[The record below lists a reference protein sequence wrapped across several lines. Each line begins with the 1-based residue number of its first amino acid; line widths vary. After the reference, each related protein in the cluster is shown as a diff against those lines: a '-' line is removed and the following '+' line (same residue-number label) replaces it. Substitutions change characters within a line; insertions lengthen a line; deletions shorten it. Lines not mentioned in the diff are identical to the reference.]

1 MFSAAFIADLV
12 VAIHLGY
19 VLFTVGGEL
28 LILIGAPLR
37 WKWIRRRWFRIV
49 HLAAVALVAV
59 EALVGFLCPLTQL
72 EHYLRQ
78 SAGQQV
84 ETEISFVGRLIRSI
98 LFYDFPGWFFTAL
111 YIGFALVVILTYLC
125 IPSGHHQN
133 RQTQTVHTES
143 K

>member
-1 MFSAAFIADLV
+1 MFSAAFIADIV
-12 VAIHLGY
+12 VAFHLGY

-59 EALVGFLCPLTQL
+59 EALIGYLCPLTQL

-84 ETEISFVGRLIRSI
+84 EREISFVGRLIRSV

-111 YIGFALVVILTYLC
+111 YVGFALMVIFTYLL
-125 IPSGHHQN
+125 IPPSHPQT